1 MLFHHVPSWVQL
13 FFPRYVWHRSRGEK
27 KVYLTFDDGPVP
39 GITDFVL
46 EELAEREMKAT
57 FFMVGENVVKHL
69 SLAKK
74 VRDQGH
80 QIGNHTFNHLNGL
93 RFSAEEYVEN
103 VEKCQ
108 STLSH
113 LLDLRPTL
121 FRAPYGRM
129 THRQIKMVSQTYQ
142 IIMWD
147 VLSGDYHAKQLPD
160 RCLRKLKKYIQNG
173 SIILFHDQAK
183 TAGLVREVLPAFLDF
198 LQASGY
204 KSAVL

>member
-1 MLFHHVPSWVQL
+1 N
-13 FFPRYVWHRSRGEK
+13 
-27 KVYLTFDDGPVP
+27 
-39 GITDFVL
+39 
-46 EELAEREMKAT
+46 A
-57 FFMVGENVVKHL
+57 VKHL

-80 QIGNHTFNHLNGL
+80 QIGNHTFNHLTGL
-93 RFSAEEYVEN
+93 RFSAEEYVEY

-129 THRQIKMVSQTYQ
+129 THRQIKMVSHTYQ

-147 VLSGDYHAKQLPD
+147 VHSVDLHAPQLRD
-160 RCLRKLKKYIQNG
+160 RCLRRLRKYIENV
-173 SIILFHDQAK
+173 SIMRFVD
-183 TAGLVREVLPAFLDF
+183 R
-198 LQASGY
+198 S
-204 KSAVL
+204 